1 MPSDSTGSPSPVSL
15 GRRVFSFP
23 TMLAGLL
30 LVLAVLTVRSR
41 FDDPDMWWHLKTG
54 QIIWNTHSI
63 PATDLFS
70 YTTNHHAYVPHEWL
84 SQVLTYGAFR
94 VAGYSGLMAWLYFF
108 TSAQLIAGYFLC
120 SLYSGNAK
128 VAFLG
133 SLLIWLFATVGFSIR
148 PQMIGY
154 LLLTVE
160 LLLLHLGRTRD
171 PRWVFALPVLFAVW
185 INCHG
190 SFFLGIAVAGI
201 SLFSSWFNFQ
211 YGSLTAIR
219 WNPRQRRLLTWALM
233 LSVAALFLN
242 PDGIKQILYPLNL
255 ILGQP
260 VNVGNVQEWQ
270 PLQMTGPRGLGL
282 LGLVGCIFL
291 LLVVRRSKLFLD
303 ELLLLCLGVW
313 LGVSHERTVFVFG
326 ILVAPILS
334 RLLSDSWDQYS
345 AEQDLPLPNA
355 VLIVLSVLVAVWA
368 FPNRQN
374 LTAQIEEN
382 NPVGAVEFIKT
393 HSLSGPMLNDYV
405 FGGYLIW
412 SAPEHPVFIDGR
424 TDIFEWTGVLQ
435 EYGEWATLRR
445 APDYLLDKYRISFCL
460 LRRQSPITFVMPLM
474 PNWKVVYSDD
484 SSVIFQRTPA
494 TLPPL

>member
-1 MPSDSTGSPSPVSL
+1 
-15 GRRVFSFP
+15 
-23 TMLAGLL
+23 
-30 LVLAVLTVRSR
+30 
-41 FDDPDMWWHLKTG
+41 
-54 QIIWNTHSI
+54 
-63 PATDLFS
+63 
-70 YTTNHHAYVPHEWL
+70 
-84 SQVLTYGAFR
+84 
-94 VAGYSGLMAWLYFF
+94 
-108 TSAQLIAGYFLC
+108 
-120 SLYSGNAK
+120 
-128 VAFLG
+128 
-133 SLLIWLFATVGFSIR
+133 
-148 PQMIGY
+148 MIGY

-171 PRWVFALPVLFAVW
+171 PRWFFALPVLFAVW